1 MLLYPNSLKQPINQF
16 TEVHFASFLSGGFTS
31 AMVVINPTEKKLA
44 KRISVQFSEADNGGF
59 HLVDLIITELK
70 SHMTC

>member
-1 MLLYPNSLKQPINQF
+1 MNFVFDLKNDKGNLLRGIDTLF
-16 TEVHFASFLSGGFTS
+16 
-31 AMVVINPTEKKLA
+31 
-44 KRISVQFSEADNGGF
+44 GGF